1 MSRWLTGFCVALSGC
16 LLLASCA
23 PVSSPGEAGLQAGAL
38 NGEWRVHQGDKAATH
53 YAPLDQIRRDNVG
66 ELEIAW
72 RWTSIDQ
79 QLREENEELQRISR
93 IYKHEATPLM
103 VDGVLYT
110 VTSMGQIVAL
120 EPETGET
127 LWSYDPKTWEWG
139 RPLNLGF
146 ITRGLSYWNDGE
158 KKRLLYASNDAYLM
172 SIDIE
177 TAELDPAFGDG
188 GKVDLTQN
196 LGVPVE
202 DRGEFLRGYGVNS
215 PVIICRD
222 VVVVGS
228 AIRDTPSRRE
238 IPPGHVRGYDVE
250 TGEMRWIF
258 HTIPQENEPGNDT
271 WEDGSWKEA
280 GATNVWPPMS
290 ADEELGFVYLPVG
303 TPSHNWYGGHRL
315 GTNLYS
321 SSVVAVEAETG
332 RHVWHYQTIHH
343 TLWDYDPVAAPNLLD
358 ITVDGKAIKAL
369 AQVTKQGFLFVLD
382 RVTGEPVWPIVETAV
397 PQSDIEGERSHPT
410 QPIPSKPAPFEPNGA
425 FEENLIDFTPE
436 LRAKAL
442 EIFRKFRS
450 GPVYTPPSHEG
461 TIVNPGWA
469 GGGNWNGA
477 AFDPDTQYLY
487 IPSYSDYTVVKLL
500 KPDPERSNF
509 DYIWGGAD
517 APTVDG
523 LPLFKPPWGRITAIN
538 MKTGEHVWQV
548 ANGDGPRNHPALAGL
563 ELGRLGRGQGS
574 GESFPLLT
582 KTLLFTTT
590 DRRDLEEPMIHAY
603 DKANGDLVWEF
614 ELPAAVHA
622 NPMTYLHQG
631 KQYIVVAL
639 GGGLETDELVA
650 LALPGSD

>member
-1 MSRWLTGFCVALSGC
+1 MSRSLTLFWVALSGG

-23 PVSSPGEAGLQAGAL
+23 PVSPPAGAGTQTGTK
-38 NGEWRVHQGDKAATH
+38 NGEWHVHQGDKAATR
-53 YAPLDQIRRDNVG
+53 YAALDQIDRDNVD

-72 RWTSIDQ
+72 RWTSIDE
-79 QLREENEELQRISR
+79 QLREGNEELQRISR

-110 VTSMGQIVAL
+110 VTSMGQIAAVQ
-120 EPETGET
+120 PETGET

-158 KKRLLYASNDAYLM
+158 KERLLYASNDAYLM

-177 TAELDPAFGDG
+177 TAELDPEFGDG

-196 LGVPVE
+196 LGVPVK

-215 PVIICRD
+215 PVIICRG

-238 IPPGHVRGYDVE
+238 IPPGHVRGYDVG

-258 HTIPQENEPGNDT
+258 HTIPQEGEPGTDT
-271 WEDGSWKEA
+271 WEDGSWKKA

-290 ADEELGFVYLPVG
+290 ADEELGYVYLPVG
-303 TPSHNWYGGHRL
+303 APSHNWYGGHRL

-321 SSVVAVEAETG
+321 SSVVAIEAETG
-332 RHVWHYQTIHH
+332 QHVWHYQTIHH

-358 ITVDGKAIKAL
+358 ITVDGKPIKAL

-382 RVTGEPVWPIVETAV
+382 RVTGEPVWPIEETAV
-397 PQSDIEGERSHPT
+397 PQSEIEGERSHPT

-450 GPVYTPPSHEG
+450 GSVYTPPSLEG

-487 IPSYSDYTVVKLL
+487 IPSYSDYTVVSLR
-500 KPDPERSNF
+500 KPDPERSDF
-509 DYIWGGAD
+509 DYVWGGAD

-523 LPLFKPPWGRITAIN
+523 LPLFKPPWGRITAID

-548 ANGDGPRNHPALAGL
+548 ANGDGPLEHPALEGL

-590 DRRDLEEPMIHAY
+590 DRRDMEKPMLHAY
-603 DKANGDLVWEF
+603 DKANGNLVWEL

-631 KQYIVVAL
+631 RQYIVVAL
-639 GGGLETDELVA
+639 GGGRETDELFA
-650 LALPGSD
+650 LALPASH